1 MHVFEKGKG
10 SSELHHNH
18 KCIQTVMYM
27 LAVRLERLDK
37 NSLRR
42 SGGLWHRFR
51 WVGCC
56 GCESGIIFQ
65 IAGSLVVSTI
75 HSLFHLVKAKSRDEP
90 LSTDRAAFLSGRE
103 PFEHAFQMVGVA
115 TAISAGPNNF
125 FSFLV
130 ILEANDTAGFRAL
143 IRTGRFIAYVKY
155 TLGIFCILF
164 ILDSNVLGRHDLS
177 KQSEGDGMRI
187 GVAYGGLGGIVAQ
200 QVVDT

>member
-1 MHVFEKGKG
+1 
-10 SSELHHNH
+10 
-18 KCIQTVMYM
+18 
-27 LAVRLERLDK
+27 
-37 NSLRR
+37 
-42 SGGLWHRFR
+42 
-51 WVGCC
+51 
-56 GCESGIIFQ
+56 
-65 IAGSLVVSTI
+65 
-75 HSLFHLVKAKSRDEP
+75 
-90 LSTDRAAFLSGRE
+90 
-103 PFEHAFQMVGVA
+103 MVGVA

-187 GVAYGGLGGIVAQ
+187 GVAHGGMGGTATQ
-200 QVVDT
+200 PVDDT